1 MLSVTCSMFCDFMV
15 FTAKPVEELPSFG
28 EQLKKAREEA
38 GLTKEKVGQFLS
50 LPIKYLDWLEN
61 GEIEKLPGDVYAKGF
76 LRKYARLLAVN
87 SEELVNSY
95 EKESRIAR
103 HLQNQRP
110 QSLPTLRSRR
120 FVITPKTL
128 GWLAGAI
135 ILFFVLGYLFY
146 QLHFL
151 LSPPGLVLTEPTQ
164 TDFAVDNSLIVFKGQ
179 TEPGVKLTINGQ
191 PGYIDKDG
199 NFEQTIGLAQGLNII
214 EVTATNRFG
223 KTSSAVRR
231 IMLK

>member
-1 MLSVTCSMFCDFMV
+1 MV

-38 GLTKEKVGQFLS
+38 GLTKEKVGQLLN
-50 LPIKYLDWLEN
+50 LPVKYLDWLEK

-76 LRKYARLLAVN
+76 LRKYARLLAIN
-87 SEELVNSY
+87 GEELAASY
-95 EKESRIAR
+95 EKESRIVR

-110 QSLPTLRSRR
+110 RSLPVLRSRR

-128 GWLAGAI
+128 GWLGGAI
-135 ILFFVLGYLFY
+135 ILFFVIGYFFY

-151 LSPPGLVLTEPTQ
+151 LSPPNLILAEPAR
-164 TDFAVDNSLIVFKGQ
+164 TDFVAADSLIVFKGQ

-191 PGYIDKDG
+191 QGYIDKDG
-199 NFEQTIGLAQGLNII
+199 YFEQTIGLVQGLNTIK
-214 EVTATNRFG
+214 VTVTNRFG
-223 KTSSAVRR
+223 KSSSAVRR
-231 IMLK
+231 IMLR